1 LIDLT
6 ARGSIATGS
15 AAACVSAPNPL
26 ALAGLLQLASATLP
40 VGAFSHSLGM
50 EAALDAGLL
59 KDEAAAERWIEDY
72 LAEVWRYGEAPL
84 WCAQFDAW
92 QQPDADAVRCW
103 NARLLAS
110 RETAELRIECEQTG
124 RSLVQWLQGLPPDGS
139 IDEAQRALLISLQP
153 VAFSSVHALAA
164 RSFGLDRGSGLQAL
178 GWSLIE
184 NLVMAAIK
192 LVPLGQSAG
201 QRMLRRLALQL
212 PEWVASGITLQPAA
226 MRNFAPMLAILSSN
240 HETQYSRLFRS

>member
-1 LIDLT
+1 LIDST
-6 ARGSIATGS
+6 APGSIAIGC
-15 AAACVSAPNPL
+15 AAAGGNAASPL

-50 EAALDAGLL
+50 ESVFDAGLL
-59 KDEAAAERWIEDY
+59 KDEAAAERWITDY
-72 LAEVWRYGEAPL
+72 LAEVWLYGEAPL

-92 QQPDADAVRCW
+92 EQPDVDAVRCW
-103 NARLLAS
+103 NSRLVAS
-110 RETAELRIECEQTG
+110 RETAELRMECEQTG
-124 RSLVQWLQGLPPDGS
+124 RSLLQWLQALPPDGS
-139 IDEAQRALLISLQP
+139 IDEAQRALLLSLQP

-164 RSFGLDRGSGLQAL
+164 RSFGLDRSSGLQAL

-192 LVPLGQSAG
+192 LVPLGQTAG
-201 QRMLRRLALQL
+201 QRMLRRLAVRL
-212 PEWVASGITLQPAA
+212 PEWVASGITLQPTA